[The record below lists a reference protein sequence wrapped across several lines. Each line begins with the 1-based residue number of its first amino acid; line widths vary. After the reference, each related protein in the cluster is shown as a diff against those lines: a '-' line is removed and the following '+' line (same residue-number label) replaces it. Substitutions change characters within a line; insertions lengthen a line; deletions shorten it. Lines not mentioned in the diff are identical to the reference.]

1 MNHGAHG
8 RPPPRSRKRHE
19 VKESVQQSI
28 RRGISAAALAC
39 AALVVSACSGVQ
51 LSDGAGGE
59 GADCERK
66 PEKIIGIDYPLT
78 QLSIFNSLKS
88 FAEERAAERGY
99 ELLFTAANG
108 DVQRQAE
115 QVQTW
120 VTQQVPAIT
129 TFALETSSMEP
140 IAREARGNCTVVV
153 AYASQLENQ
162 DGYVGLSLE
171 QSGRLLGEEAL
182 KWAQEQAEPVKA
194 LILNNRD
201 LQGGILRDDGLH
213 ATFPGDDSNIEIVA
227 TLKAGSR
234 EEGEEVTRTVLQAH
248 PDLNMVLAFNDDGA
262 IGAYQ
267 AFVNAGIA
275 ADAPKVFIGGQDG
288 SEEALQLVAQDGIF
302 RSTVALGIRDVG
314 YAMVDVPADILEGKD
329 PGDASLELGLTA
341 ITADS
346 PEINAFLDDYAVR

>member
-1 MNHGAHG
+1 M
-8 RPPPRSRKRHE
+8 
-19 VKESVQQSI
+19 KEAVQQQI
-28 RRGISAAALAC
+28 RRVFGAAVVAGTALA
-39 AALVVSACSGVQ
+39 LSGCSGVQ
-51 LSDGAGGE
+51 LDGPAGGDA
-59 GADCERK
+59 ADCERK
-66 PEKIIGIDYPLT
+66 PEKVIGIDYPLT

-88 FAEERAAERGY
+88 FAEERAEQRGY

-140 IAREARGNCTVVV
+140 IAREARANCTVVV

-182 KWAQEQAEPVKA
+182 AWARTQTQPVKA

-201 LQGGILRDDGLH
+201 LQGGILRDDGLQ
-213 ATFPGDDSNIEIVA
+213 ATFPGGEGNIEIVA
-227 TLKAGSR
+227 TQKAGSR

-275 ADAPKVFIGGQDG
+275 QDAPNVFIGGQDG
-288 SEEALQLVAQDGIF
+288 SEEALQLVAQGGIL
-302 RSTVALGIRDVG
+302 RTTVALAIRDVG
-314 YAMVDVPADILEGKD
+314 YAMVDVPADILEGENPD
-329 PGDASLELGLTA
+329 AASLELGLIA

-346 PEINAFLDDYAVR
+346 PEINGLLDDYANR